1 MVLTLYGGP
10 RTGGKP
16 ASLVHVRKVI
26 YYRLIELKYQE
37 DENLKTE
44 FHGINPF
51 EKLPVLIDS
60 NILMLNGNHYSFS
73 KAGPFFYILRNNTA
87 KISKQLR
94 IKL

>member
-16 ASLVHVRKVI
+16 ASLVHARKVI

-44 FHGINPF
+44 FHEINPF
-51 EKLPVLIDS
+51 E
-60 NILMLNGNHYSFS
+60 NY
-73 KAGPFFYILRNNTA
+73 
-87 KISKQLR
+87 
-94 IKL
+94 